1 MVYRWLFFILLIII
15 TQWYCFQSI
24 KTVFQ
29 NKLIWLIYCIISFGI
44 IGNFIFQAL
53 NYDRSEGFNHAISYS
68 LGFFL
73 SLFIF
78 QAIIIISL
86 FFEDIIRIPQAMY
99 SLFNQGFNGQEYFP
113 QRRKFMS
120 QLALILAS
128 IPFGALMYGMFR
140 GKYNYKVMSYEI
152 EFDDLPNS
160 FDGFTISH
168 ISDIHCG
175 SFDNYEKVKYGIE
188 LINKQKSDV
197 IMFTGDIVNNISA
210 ELDPWKDLFSKLTA
224 KYGIYS
230 VLGNHDY
237 GDYMQWNSDDEKIKN
252 FENLKKIQ
260 NEMGFNLL
268 INENDSIRKGDE
280 TISIVGVENW
290 GAGGFKK
297 AGDLKKAISGLS
309 SKEFK
314 ILLSHDPSHWN
325 AEVTP
330 NENYFPLT
338 LSGHTHGMQF
348 GIDIPGWIKWSPIKW
363 RYPQFAGLY
372 KKAKEYLY
380 VNRGFGYLAYPGRVG
395 MWPEITVITLKKKSI
410 DV

>member
-53 NYDRSEGFNHAISYS
+53 NYERSEGFNHALSYS
-68 LGFFL
+68 LGFFI

-410 DV
+410 EV

>member
-53 NYDRSEGFNHAISYS
+53 NYDRSEGFNHALSYS
-68 LGFFL
+68 LGFFI

-175 SFDNYEKVKYGIE
+175 SFDNYQKVKYGIE

-268 INENDSIRKGDE
+268 LNENDSIRKGDE

>member
-1 MVYRWLFFILLIII
+1 MFYRWLFFILLIII

-29 NKLIWLIYCIISFGI
+29 NKLIWLIYCVISFGI

-53 NYDRSEGFNHAISYS
+53 NYDRSEGFNHAMSYS
-68 LGFFL
+68 LGFFI

-86 FFEDIIRIPQAMY
+86 FFE
-99 SLFNQGFNGQEYFP
+99 QGFNGQEYFP
-113 QRRKFMS
+113 KRRKFLS

-128 IPFGALMYGMFR
+128 IPFGALMYGMYR

-210 ELDPWKDLFSKLTA
+210 ELDTWKDLFSELTA
-224 KYGIYS
+224 KHGVYS
-230 VLGNHDY
+230 ILGNHDY

-260 NEMGFNLL
+260 QQMGFRLL
-268 INENDSIRKGDE
+268 LNENDSIINGSE
-280 TISIVGVENW
+280 SIAVVGVENW

-297 AGDLKKAISGLS
+297 AGDLKKATSGLS

-330 NENYFPLT
+330 SENYFPLT

-395 MWPEITVITLKKKSI
+395 MWPEITVITLKKKGI

>member
-53 NYDRSEGFNHAISYS
+53 NYERSEGFNHALSYS
-68 LGFFL
+68 LGFFI

-175 SFDNYEKVKYGIE
+175 SFDNYQKVKYGIE

-268 INENDSIRKGDE
+268 INENDSITKGDE

-410 DV
+410 EV

>member
-1 MVYRWLFFILLIII
+1 MLYRWLFFILLIII

-68 LGFFL
+68 LGFFI

-78 QAIIIISL
+78 QSIIIISL

-268 INENDSIRKGDE
+268 LNENDSIRKGDE

>member
-1 MVYRWLFFILLIII
+1 MFYRWLFFILLIII

-53 NYDRSEGFNHAISYS
+53 NYDRSEGFNHAMSYS
-68 LGFFL
+68 LGFFI

-86 FFEDIIRIPQAMY
+86 FFEDIIRIPQAIY

-113 QRRKFMS
+113 QRRKFLS
-120 QLALILAS
+120 QIALIMAS
-128 IPFGALMYGMFR
+128 IPFGALMYGMYR

-210 ELDPWKDLFSKLTA
+210 ELDTWKDLFSELTA
-224 KYGIYS
+224 KHGIYS

-237 GDYMQWNSDDEKIKN
+237 GDYMQWNSDEEKIKN

-260 NEMGFNLL
+260 QQMGFRLL
-268 INENDSIRKGDE
+268 LNENDSIINGSE
-280 TISIVGVENW
+280 SIAVVGVENW

-297 AGDLKKAISGLS
+297 AGDLKKATSGLS

-330 NENYFPLT
+330 SENYFPLT

-395 MWPEITVITLKKKSI
+395 MWPEITVITLKKKGI

>member
-68 LGFFL
+68 LGFFI

-99 SLFNQGFNGQEYFP
+99 SLFNQGFHGQEYFP
-113 QRRKFMS
+113 QRRKFLS

-128 IPFGALMYGMFR
+128 VPFGALMYGMFR

-175 SFDNYEKVKYGIE
+175 SFDNYQKVKYGIE

-197 IMFTGDIVNNISA
+197 IMVTGDIVNNISA

-268 INENDSIRKGDE
+268 LNENDSIRKGDE

-297 AGDLKKAISGLS
+297 AGDLKKATSGLS
-309 SKEFK
+309 IKEFK
-314 ILLSHDPSHWN
+314 ILLTHDPSHWN

-330 NENYFPLT
+330 SENYFPLT

>member
-1 MVYRWLFFILLIII
+1 MFYRWLFFILLIII

-53 NYDRSEGFNHAISYS
+53 NYDRSEGFNHAMSYS
-68 LGFFL
+68 LGFFI

-86 FFEDIIRIPQAMY
+86 FFEDIIRIPQAIY

-113 QRRKFMS
+113 QRRKFLS
-120 QLALILAS
+120 QIALIMAS
-128 IPFGALMYGMFR
+128 IPFGALMYGMYR

-210 ELDPWKDLFSKLTA
+210 ELDTWKDLFSELTA
-224 KYGIYS
+224 KHGVYS
-230 VLGNHDY
+230 ILGNHDY

-260 NEMGFNLL
+260 QQMGFRLL
-268 INENDSIRKGDE
+268 LNENDSIINGSE
-280 TISIVGVENW
+280 SIAVVGVENW

-297 AGDLKKAISGLS
+297 AGDLKKATSGLS

-330 NENYFPLT
+330 SENYFPLT

-395 MWPEITVITLKKKSI
+395 MWPEITVITLKKKGI

>member
-1 MVYRWLFFILLIII
+1 MFYRWLFFILLIII

-29 NKLIWLIYCIISFGI
+29 NKLIWLIYCLISFGI
-44 IGNFIFQAL
+44 IGNFLFQAL
-53 NYDRSEGFNHAISYS
+53 NYDRSEGFNHAMSYS
-68 LGFFL
+68 LGFFI

-86 FFEDIIRIPQAMY
+86 FFEDIIRIPQAIY

-113 QRRKFMS
+113 KRRKFLS

-128 IPFGALMYGMFR
+128 IPFGALMYGMYR

-210 ELDPWKDLFSKLTA
+210 ELDTWKDLFSELTA
-224 KYGIYS
+224 KHGVYS
-230 VLGNHDY
+230 ILGNHDY

-260 NEMGFNLL
+260 QEMGFKLL
-268 INENDSIRKGDE
+268 LNENDSIIKGDE

-297 AGDLKKAISGLS
+297 AGDLKKATSGLS

-330 NENYFPLT
+330 SENYFPLT

-395 MWPEITVITLKKKSI
+395 MWPEITVITLKKKGI

>member
-1 MVYRWLFFILLIII
+1 MFYRWLFFILLIII

-29 NKLIWLIYCIISFGI
+29 NKLIWLIYCLISFGI
-44 IGNFIFQAL
+44 IGNFLFQAL
-53 NYDRSEGFNHAISYS
+53 NYDRSEGFNHAMSYS
-68 LGFFL
+68 LGFFI

-86 FFEDIIRIPQAMY
+86 FFEDIIRIPQAIY

-113 QRRKFMS
+113 KRRKFLS

-128 IPFGALMYGMFR
+128 IPFGALMYGMYR

-210 ELDPWKDLFSKLTA
+210 ELDTWKDLFSELTA
-224 KYGIYS
+224 KHGVYS
-230 VLGNHDY
+230 ILGNHDY

-260 NEMGFNLL
+260 QQMGFRLL
-268 INENDSIRKGDE
+268 LNENDSIRKGDE

-297 AGDLKKAISGLS
+297 AGDLKKATSGLS

-330 NENYFPLT
+330 SENYFPLT

-395 MWPEITVITLKKKSI
+395 MWPEITVITLKKKGI

>member
-1 MVYRWLFFILLIII
+1 MFYRWLFFILLIII

-29 NKLIWLIYCIISFGI
+29 NKLIWLIYCLISFGI
-44 IGNFIFQAL
+44 IGNFLFQAL
-53 NYDRSEGFNHAISYS
+53 NYDRSEGFNHAMSYS
-68 LGFFL
+68 LGFFI

-86 FFEDIIRIPQAMY
+86 FFEDIIRIPQAIY

-113 QRRKFMS
+113 QRRKFLS
-120 QLALILAS
+120 QIALIMAS
-128 IPFGALMYGMFR
+128 IPFGALMYGMYR

-210 ELDPWKDLFSKLTA
+210 ELDTWKDLFSELTA
-224 KYGIYS
+224 KHGVYS
-230 VLGNHDY
+230 ILGNHDY

-260 NEMGFNLL
+260 QEMGFKLL
-268 INENDSIRKGDE
+268 LNENDSIIKGDE

-297 AGDLKKAISGLS
+297 AGDLKKATSGLS

-330 NENYFPLT
+330 SENYFPLT

-395 MWPEITVITLKKKSI
+395 MWPEITVITLKKKGI

>member
-1 MVYRWLFFILLIII
+1 MFYRWLFFILLIII

-53 NYDRSEGFNHAISYS
+53 NYDRSEGFNHAMSYS
-68 LGFFL
+68 LGFFI

-86 FFEDIIRIPQAMY
+86 FFEDIIRIPQAIY
-99 SLFNQGFNGQEYFP
+99 SLFNQGFNRQEYFP
-113 QRRKFMS
+113 QRRKFLS

-128 IPFGALMYGMFR
+128 IPFGALMYGMYR

-168 ISDIHCG
+168 ISDIHSG

-197 IMFTGDIVNNISA
+197 IMFTGDIVNNIST

-224 KYGIYS
+224 KHGVYS
-230 VLGNHDY
+230 ILGNHDY
-237 GDYMQWNSDDEKIKN
+237 GDYMQWNSDEEKIKN

-260 NEMGFNLL
+260 QQMGFKLL
-268 INENDSIRKGDE
+268 LNENDSIIKGDE

-297 AGDLKKAISGLS
+297 AGDLKKATSGLS
-309 SKEFK
+309 SAEFK

-330 NENYFPLT
+330 SENYFPLT

-395 MWPEITVITLKKKSI
+395 MWPEITVITLKKKGI

>member
-53 NYDRSEGFNHAISYS
+53 NYERSEGFNHALSYS
-68 LGFFL
+68 LGFFI

-268 INENDSIRKGDE
+268 LNENDSIRKGDE

>member
-1 MVYRWLFFILLIII
+1 MVYRWLIFILLIII

-68 LGFFL
+68 LGFFI

-78 QAIIIISL
+78 QSIIIISL

-268 INENDSIRKGDE
+268 LNENDSIRKGDE

-330 NENYFPLT
+330 SENYFPLT

>member
-1 MVYRWLFFILLIII
+1 MFYRWLFFILLIII

-53 NYDRSEGFNHAISYS
+53 NYDRSEGFNHAMSYS
-68 LGFFL
+68 LGFFI

-86 FFEDIIRIPQAMY
+86 FFEDIIRIPQAIY

-113 QRRKFMS
+113 KRRKFLS

-128 IPFGALMYGMFR
+128 IPFGALMYGMYR

-210 ELDPWKDLFSKLTA
+210 ELDTWKDLFSELTA
-224 KYGIYS
+224 KHGIYS

-260 NEMGFNLL
+260 QQMGFRLL
-268 INENDSIRKGDE
+268 LNENDSIINGSE
-280 TISIVGVENW
+280 SIAVVGVENW

-297 AGDLKKAISGLS
+297 AGDLKKATSGLS

-330 NENYFPLT
+330 SENYFPLT

-395 MWPEITVITLKKKSI
+395 MWPEITVITLKKKGI

>member
-1 MVYRWLFFILLIII
+1 MFYRWLFFILLIII

-53 NYDRSEGFNHAISYS
+53 NYDRSEGFNHAMSYS
-68 LGFFL
+68 LGFFI

-86 FFEDIIRIPQAMY
+86 FFEDIIRIPQAIY

-113 QRRKFMS
+113 QRRKFLS

-128 IPFGALMYGMFR
+128 IPFGALMYGMYR

-210 ELDPWKDLFSKLTA
+210 ELDSWKDLFSKLTA
-224 KYGIYS
+224 KHGVYS
-230 VLGNHDY
+230 ILGNHDY

-260 NEMGFNLL
+260 QEMGFKLL
-268 INENDSIRKGDE
+268 LNENDSIIKGDE

-297 AGDLKKAISGLS
+297 AGDLKKATSGLS

-330 NENYFPLT
+330 SENYFPLT

-395 MWPEITVITLKKKSI
+395 MWPEITVITLKKKGI

>member
-29 NKLIWLIYCIISFGI
+29 NKLIWLIYCITSFGI

-53 NYDRSEGFNHAISYS
+53 NYDRSEGFNHALSYS
-68 LGFFL
+68 LGFFI

-86 FFEDIIRIPQAMY
+86 FFEAIIRIPQAMY

-268 INENDSIRKGDE
+268 LNENDSIRNGDE

-297 AGDLKKAISGLS
+297 AGDLKKATSGLS

-395 MWPEITVITLKKKSI
+395 MWPEITVITLKKKGI

>member
-1 MVYRWLFFILLIII
+1 M
-15 TQWYCFQSI
+15 
-24 KTVFQ
+24 
-29 NKLIWLIYCIISFGI
+29 
-44 IGNFIFQAL
+44 
-53 NYDRSEGFNHAISYS
+53 SYS
-68 LGFFL
+68 LGFFI

-86 FFEDIIRIPQAMY
+86 FFEDIIRIPQAIY

-113 QRRKFMS
+113 QRRKFLS

-128 IPFGALMYGMFR
+128 IPFGALMYGMYR

-168 ISDIHCG
+168 ISDIHSG

-197 IMFTGDIVNNISA
+197 IMFTGDIVNNIST

-224 KYGIYS
+224 KHGVYS
-230 VLGNHDY
+230 ILGNHDY
-237 GDYMQWNSDDEKIKN
+237 GDYMQWNSDEEKIKN

-260 NEMGFNLL
+260 QQMGFKLL
-268 INENDSIRKGDE
+268 LNENDSIIKGDE

-290 GAGGFKK
+290 GVGGFKK
-297 AGDLKKAISGLS
+297 AGDLKKATSGLS
-309 SKEFK
+309 SAEFK

-330 NENYFPLT
+330 SENYFPLT

-395 MWPEITVITLKKKSI
+395 MWPEITVITLKKKGI

>member
-410 DV
+410 EV

>member
-1 MVYRWLFFILLIII
+1 MFYRWLFFILLIII

-53 NYDRSEGFNHAISYS
+53 NYDRSEGFNHAMSYS
-68 LGFFL
+68 LGFFI

-86 FFEDIIRIPQAMY
+86 FFEDIIRIPQAIY

-113 QRRKFMS
+113 KRRKFLS

-128 IPFGALMYGMFR
+128 IPFGALMYGMYR

-210 ELDPWKDLFSKLTA
+210 ELDTWKDLFSELTA
-224 KYGIYS
+224 KHGVYS
-230 VLGNHDY
+230 ILGNHDY

-260 NEMGFNLL
+260 QQMGFRLL
-268 INENDSIRKGDE
+268 LNENDSIINGSE
-280 TISIVGVENW
+280 SIAVVGVENW

-297 AGDLKKAISGLS
+297 AGDLKKATSGLS

-330 NENYFPLT
+330 SENYFPLT

-395 MWPEITVITLKKKSI
+395 MWPEITVITLKKKGI

>member
-1 MVYRWLFFILLIII
+1 MFYRWLFFILLIII

-53 NYDRSEGFNHAISYS
+53 NYDRSEGFNHAMSYS
-68 LGFFL
+68 LGFFI

-86 FFEDIIRIPQAMY
+86 FFEDIIRIPQAIY

-113 QRRKFMS
+113 QRRKFLS
-120 QLALILAS
+120 QIALIMAS
-128 IPFGALMYGMFR
+128 IPFGALMYGMYR

-197 IMFTGDIVNNISA
+197 IMFTGDIVNNIST
-210 ELDPWKDLFSKLTA
+210 ELDTWKDLFSELTA
-224 KYGIYS
+224 KHGIYS

-237 GDYMQWNSDDEKIKN
+237 GDYMQWNSDEEKIKN

-260 NEMGFNLL
+260 QKMGFRLL
-268 INENDSIRKGDE
+268 LNENDSIINGSE
-280 TISIVGVENW
+280 SIAVVGVENW

-297 AGDLKKAISGLS
+297 AGDLKKATSGLS

-330 NENYFPLT
+330 SENYFPLT

-395 MWPEITVITLKKKSI
+395 MWPEITVITLKKKGI

>member
-1 MVYRWLFFILLIII
+1 MFYRWLFFILLIII

-53 NYDRSEGFNHAISYS
+53 SYDRSEGFNHAMSYS
-68 LGFFL
+68 LGFFI

-86 FFEDIIRIPQAMY
+86 FFEDIIRIPQAIY

-113 QRRKFMS
+113 QRRKFLS
-120 QLALILAS
+120 QIALIMAS
-128 IPFGALMYGMFR
+128 IPFGALLYGMYR

-210 ELDPWKDLFSKLTA
+210 ELDTWKDLFSELTA
-224 KYGIYS
+224 KHGIYS

-237 GDYMQWNSDDEKIKN
+237 GDYMQWNSDEEKIKN

-260 NEMGFNLL
+260 QKMGFRLL
-268 INENDSIRKGDE
+268 LNENDSIRKGDE
-280 TISIVGVENW
+280 TITIVGVENW

-297 AGDLKKAISGLS
+297 AGDLKKATSGLS

-330 NENYFPLT
+330 SENYFPLT

-395 MWPEITVITLKKKSI
+395 MWPEITVITLKKKGI

>member
-1 MVYRWLFFILLIII
+1 MFYRWLFFILLIII

-29 NKLIWLIYCIISFGI
+29 NKLIWLIYCVISFGI

-53 NYDRSEGFNHAISYS
+53 NYDRSEGFNHAMSYS
-68 LGFFL
+68 LGFFI

-86 FFEDIIRIPQAMY
+86 FFEDIIRIPQAIY

-113 QRRKFMS
+113 KRRKFLS

-128 IPFGALMYGMFR
+128 IPFGALMYGMYR

-210 ELDPWKDLFSKLTA
+210 ELDTWKDLFSELTA
-224 KYGIYS
+224 KHGVYS
-230 VLGNHDY
+230 ILGNHDY

-260 NEMGFNLL
+260 QQMGFRLL
-268 INENDSIRKGDE
+268 LNENDSIINGSE
-280 TISIVGVENW
+280 SIAVVGVENW

-297 AGDLKKAISGLS
+297 AGDLKKATSGLS

-330 NENYFPLT
+330 SENYFPLT

-348 GIDIPGWIKWSPIKW
+348 GIDIPGWIKWSRIKW

-395 MWPEITVITLKKKSI
+395 MWPEITVITLKKKGI

>member
-268 INENDSIRKGDE
+268 LNENDSIRKGDE

-330 NENYFPLT
+330 SENYFPLT

-348 GIDIPGWIKWSPIKW
+348 GIDNPGWIKWSPIKW

-395 MWPEITVITLKKKSI
+395 MWPEITVITLKKKGI
-410 DV
+410 EV

>member
-29 NKLIWLIYCIISFGI
+29 NKLIWLIYCITSFGI

-53 NYDRSEGFNHAISYS
+53 NYDRSEGFNHALSYS
-68 LGFFL
+68 LGFFI

-99 SLFNQGFNGQEYFP
+99 SLFNQGFNGQEHFP

-168 ISDIHCG
+168 ISDIHL
-175 SFDNYEKVKYGIE
+175 S
-188 LINKQKSDV
+188 LIH
-197 IMFTGDIVNNISA
+197 I
-210 ELDPWKDLFSKLTA
+210 
-224 KYGIYS
+224 
-230 VLGNHDY
+230 
-237 GDYMQWNSDDEKIKN
+237 
-252 FENLKKIQ
+252 
-260 NEMGFNLL
+260 
-268 INENDSIRKGDE
+268 
-280 TISIVGVENW
+280 
-290 GAGGFKK
+290 
-297 AGDLKKAISGLS
+297 
-309 SKEFK
+309 
-314 ILLSHDPSHWN
+314 
-325 AEVTP
+325 
-330 NENYFPLT
+330 
-338 LSGHTHGMQF
+338 
-348 GIDIPGWIKWSPIKW
+348 
-363 RYPQFAGLY
+363 
-372 KKAKEYLY
+372 
-380 VNRGFGYLAYPGRVG
+380 
-395 MWPEITVITLKKKSI
+395 
-410 DV
+410 

>member
-68 LGFFL
+68 LGFFI

-175 SFDNYEKVKYGIE
+175 SFDNYQKVKYGIE

-268 INENDSIRKGDE
+268 LNENDSITKGDE

-290 GAGGFKK
+290 GVGGFKK

-410 DV
+410 EV

>member
-1 MVYRWLFFILLIII
+1 MFYRWLFFILLIII

-29 NKLIWLIYCIISFGI
+29 NKLIWLIYCLISFGI
-44 IGNFIFQAL
+44 IGNFLFQAL
-53 NYDRSEGFNHAISYS
+53 NYDRSEGFNHAMSYS
-68 LGFFL
+68 LGFFI

-86 FFEDIIRIPQAMY
+86 FFEDIIRIPQAIY

-113 QRRKFMS
+113 QRRKFLS
-120 QLALILAS
+120 QIALIMAS
-128 IPFGALMYGMFR
+128 IPFGALMYGMYR

-210 ELDPWKDLFSKLTA
+210 ELDTWKDLFSELTA
-224 KYGIYS
+224 KHGVYS
-230 VLGNHDY
+230 ILGNHDY

-260 NEMGFNLL
+260 QQMGFRLL
-268 INENDSIRKGDE
+268 LNENDSIINGSE
-280 TISIVGVENW
+280 SIAVVGVENW

-297 AGDLKKAISGLS
+297 AGDLKKATSGLS

-330 NENYFPLT
+330 SENYFPLT

-395 MWPEITVITLKKKSI
+395 MWPEITVITLKKKGI

>member
-1 MVYRWLFFILLIII
+1 MFYRWLFFILLIII

-53 NYDRSEGFNHAISYS
+53 NYDRSEGFNHAMSYS
-68 LGFFL
+68 LGFFI

-86 FFEDIIRIPQAMY
+86 FFEDIIRIPQAIY

-113 QRRKFMS
+113 KRRKFLS

-128 IPFGALMYGMFR
+128 IPFGALMYGMYR

-210 ELDPWKDLFSKLTA
+210 ELDTWKDLFSELTA
-224 KYGIYS
+224 KHGVYS
-230 VLGNHDY
+230 ILGNHDY

-260 NEMGFNLL
+260 QEMGFKLL
-268 INENDSIRKGDE
+268 LNENDSIIKGDE

-297 AGDLKKAISGLS
+297 AGDLKKATSGLS

-330 NENYFPLT
+330 SENYFPLT

-395 MWPEITVITLKKKSI
+395 MWPEITVITLKKKGI

>member
-68 LGFFL
+68 LGFFI

-410 DV
+410 EV

>member
-53 NYDRSEGFNHAISYS
+53 NYERSEGFNHALSYS
-68 LGFFL
+68 LGFFI

-268 INENDSIRKGDE
+268 INENDSITKGDE

-330 NENYFPLT
+330 SENYFPLT

>member
-1 MVYRWLFFILLIII
+1 
-15 TQWYCFQSI
+15 
-24 KTVFQ
+24 
-29 NKLIWLIYCIISFGI
+29 
-44 IGNFIFQAL
+44 
-53 NYDRSEGFNHAISYS
+53 
-68 LGFFL
+68 
-73 SLFIF
+73 
-78 QAIIIISL
+78 
-86 FFEDIIRIPQAMY
+86 
-99 SLFNQGFNGQEYFP
+99 
-113 QRRKFMS
+113 MS

-175 SFDNYEKVKYGIE
+175 SFDNYQKVKYGIE

>member
-268 INENDSIRKGDE
+268 LNENDSIRKGDE

-410 DV
+410 EV